1 MPEIQPRRGHNWRAL
16 TIPEM
21 AARRVPSAT
30 RRLAKRS
37 EPHQPDPRA
46 ERATLGWRLR
56 VSENILSFPVV
67 AAAVLS
73 SCATADRFAQH
84 SVEYN
89 LQAETIKNQ
98 NLLNNIIRSAY
109 RRPLQFTDLTTITG
123 QVSVSGTGGF
133 TVPFGGPRSGFI
145 FSPSVTASETP
156 NFTVAVLN
164 TQEFYKGILTP
175 ITTQILAYYISQGFP
190 RELLLRLLI
199 SEIKEENGRSLYNA
213 PGSRHYDIFVS
224 ELESLIFDRG
234 LTVQPVLQI
243 RAVGPPLSDKDAK
256 DIKDIAK
263 LDAQQIELVRHDVSE
278 EHDGLSA
285 AQKAM
290 LRRDRIYYQLEKR
303 NVSYR
308 FCLDT
313 EPETSKGPST
323 CPTREEERRIEN
335 PLAKRQMAGIH
346 ALEIDGREI
355 SLKVRSVEGV
365 IYYLGEI
372 ARLDLGLLDGNR
384 VYPPTIRG
392 EHYCGGKNILFHLE
406 TGSGQDQSI
415 STSYGGS
422 EYHVNVDPRG
432 CDRSAQVMELVMEL
446 LALNN
451 SAKDLP
457 APSVIPVIT
466 R

>member
-1 MPEIQPRRGHNWRAL
+1 MLRSGRGSCLKFSLVVAIIGERLQFRRWPPGGCL
-16 TIPEM
+16 LQ
-21 AARRVPSAT
+21 PSAGQTKRAAPT
-30 RRLAKRS
+30 RPKGGACDFRMAF
-37 EPHQPDPRA
+37 A
-46 ERATLGWRLR
+46 RLR
-56 VSENILSFPVV
+56 KHPLVSVV

-199 SEIKEENGRSLYNA
+199 SEIKDENGRSLYNA

-290 LRRDRIYYQLEKR
+290 SRRDRIYYQLEKR

-308 FCLDT
+308 FCLDPG
-313 EPETSKGPST
+313 PETSKGPST
-323 CPTREEERRIEN
+323 CPTREEERRIQN

-392 EHYCGGKNILFHLE
+392 EHYCGGKTSCFIWKR
-406 TGSGQDQSI
+406 GQGKINQYRPLMAEASI
-415 STSYGGS
+415 MLMLIP
-422 EYHVNVDPRG
+422 EAVIEAPR
-432 CDRSAQVMELVMEL
+432 
-446 LALNN
+446 
-451 SAKDLP
+451 
-457 APSVIPVIT
+457 
-466 R
+466 